1 MYSWLR
7 PLLFKLDPETAHRI
21 TLNALQRA
29 HRSGLVP
36 RFVSYFP
43 SKPVHVMGLE
53 FPNRIG
59 LAAGLDKNGEY
70 IDALAAL
77 GFGFIEIG
85 TVTPRAQ
92 QGNPAPRMF
101 RLPAANAIINRLGF
115 NNAGVE
121 QVAENVRSAKYRGV
135 LGINIGKNA
144 DTPLREAADD
154 YCACLKTVYAL
165 ASYVTINVSS
175 PNTRNLRRLQG
186 GIELSHL
193 LSRLEQTRS
202 ELTRESGR
210 RVPLAIKI
218 APDLDQNALRQI
230 AETALDHKVEAL
242 IATNTTVS
250 RESVTHVSGALEA
263 GGLSG
268 APLKAKSTQAV
279 RTLAQVLRGKIPIV
293 AVGGIITGED
303 ALEKIEAGAS
313 LVQLYT
319 GLIYRGPEL
328 IRECASALARIHDRN
343 SGGQNGGTGPT
354 THFTVEG

>member
-7 PLLFKLDPETAHRI
+7 PLLFKLDPETAHRT
-21 TLNALQRA
+21 TLNALRRA

-85 TVTPRAQ
+85 TVTPRPQ
-92 QGNPAPRMF
+92 EGNARPRMF

-115 NNAGVE
+115 NNAGV
-121 QVAENVRSAKYRGV
+121 QQLAANVRGAKYRGV

-144 DTPLREAADD
+144 DTPMAEAAAD
-154 YCACLKTVYAL
+154 YCTCLKAVYEL

-186 GIELSHL
+186 GVELNHL
-193 LSRLEQTRS
+193 LSRLAQQRG
-202 ELTRESGR
+202 ELARNTGR
-210 RVPLAIKI
+210 HVPLAIKI
-218 APDLDQNALRQI
+218 APDLERKALRQI
-230 AETALDHKVEAL
+230 AECAVDHEIEAVV
-242 IATNTTVS
+242 ATNTTVS

-268 APLKAKSTQAV
+268 APLKARSTNAV
-279 RTLAQVLRGKIPIV
+279 RTLAEVLNGKIPVI
-293 AVGGIITGED
+293 ASGGIMSGPD
-303 ALEKIEAGAS
+303 AVEKIEAGAS

-319 GLIYRGPEL
+319 GLVYRGPGL
-328 IRECASALARIHDRN
+328 IRECASALAHLN
-343 SGGQNGGTGPT
+343 SPGGKNGSA
-354 THFTVEG
+354 